1 MKFDELNPDEQIAF
15 AGLIRLMIRMDG
27 ELSPGE
33 VKAVSSLAKDIGA
46 PNLWMLMTDTRAL
59 ESNEVSRRVAA
70 IDSRPVREWMYGVL
84 VGLAAVD
91 GIDPSETTL
100 LDWLREVWEL
110 GG

>member
-1 MKFDELNPDEQIAF
+1 MQFDELSPDEQLAF

-33 VKAVSSLAKDIGA
+33 VTAVSALAKDIGA

-59 ESNEVSRRVAA
+59 ESNEVSRRVKE
-70 IDSRPVREWMYGVL
+70 IDSRPIREWMYGVL

-100 LDWLREVWEL
+100 LDWLREVWDL